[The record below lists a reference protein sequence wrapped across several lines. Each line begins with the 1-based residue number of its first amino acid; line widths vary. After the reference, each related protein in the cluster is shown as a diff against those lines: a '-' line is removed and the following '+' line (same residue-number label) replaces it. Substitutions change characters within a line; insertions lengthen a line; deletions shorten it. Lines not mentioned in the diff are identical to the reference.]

1 MMRKKSGLGLA
12 IALLVAGSAL
22 AGQEK
27 KAEEASS
34 VLSPE
39 DFLQLRGIQ
48 DPQFSPDGM
57 RVAFVVSDPLTG
69 KHRARHIWMYGVKN
83 KATRQFTFSEKSE
96 TSPRWSPD
104 GKQLAFLSNRGGE
117 QQQIFLMRADGGE
130 ASALTKSK
138 ESVGAFEW
146 APDGQQIAFLAAD
159 AKSDEQEKKEKDNDD
174 SQVADKDERHA
185 RLRILDLA
193 TKKERALT
201 PANWEVKELKWS
213 PRGKSLV
220 IIATDKPESDSET
233 DRLFAVGAADGEM
246 KQLLAPRGGFG
257 DIQIAASGTAIA
269 FRACRE
275 DGPNPLDLFVLR
287 VGEPAAQNLSGGNLD
302 RPAEDF
308 RWLQDGAILVN
319 VLEGFHSRFAIYNA
333 DGSRTDVPA
342 FATNPRQIAVSA
354 NGNVAF
360 VGETA
365 TEAQE
370 LWIWNKTDAPERVTR
385 LNDTWT
391 QHSVLKQEIYKY
403 KSFDGLEIEAV
414 LLKPADWD
422 GKTKLPLVAYVHGGP
437 TGAWG
442 DSLDAWSQL
451 LAARGFAVLMP
462 NIRGSV
468 GYGQKFVE
476 MNRGD
481 WGGADYK
488 DVIAGVH
495 DLVNRGI
502 ADANRL
508 GIAGWSYGG
517 YMSEWAIT
525 QTNEFKG
532 AVSGAGMANLISE
545 FGTERGPAYDEWF
558 WGVPYEK
565 PEGFLNHSPFLFL
578 KKAKTPTLIL
588 QGENDPVDPIGQS
601 QELYRGLKRYGVT
614 TELVLYPREPHG
626 FQEAKHRVDVQKR
639 MVAWLEKYVKN
650 SGQAP
655 TTNVH

>member
-1 MMRKKSGLGLA
+1 MMLKNFGIGLA
-12 IALLVAGSAL
+12 VLLVTSGAL
-22 AGQEK
+22 PAQEK
-27 KAEEASS
+27 KGTQESN

-57 RVAFVVSDPLTG
+57 RVAFVVTDPLTG
-69 KHRARHIWMYGVKN
+69 QHRTRHIWVYDLKS
-83 KATRQFTFSEKSE
+83 KAARQFTYSEKSE

-104 GKQLAFLSNRGGE
+104 GKQLAFLSGRGGE
-117 QQQIFLMRADGGE
+117 QQQVFVMRVDGGE
-130 ASALTKSK
+130 AAALTKSK

-146 APDGQQIAFLAAD
+146 APDGREIAFLAAD
-159 AKSDEQEKKEKDNDD
+159 AKSDEQEKKEKENDD
-174 SQVADKDERHA
+174 SHVADKDERHA
-185 RLRILDLA
+185 RLRILDVA
-193 TKKERALT
+193 AKKERALT
-201 PANWEVKELKWS
+201 PQNWEVKEMKWS

-220 IIATDKPESDSET
+220 VIATDKPESDSET

-257 DIQIAASGTAIA
+257 DIQIAPSGTAIA
-269 FRACRE
+269 FRGCRE
-275 DGPNPLDLFVLR
+275 DGPNPHDLMVLR
-287 VGEPAAQNLSGGNLD
+287 VGDPAAQNLSGANLD
-302 RPAEDF
+302 RQIMDF
-308 RWLQDGAILVN
+308 HWLADGAILAD
-319 VLEGFHSRFAIYNA
+319 VLDGFHSRFVSYGS
-333 DGSRTDVPA
+333 DGSRNDTPM
-342 FATNPRQIAVSA
+342 FASNPRQFVASA

-365 TEAQE
+365 VEAAE
-370 LWIWNKTDAPERVTR
+370 LWIWNRKDAPERATH
-385 LNDTWT
+385 LNDGWT
-391 QHSVLKQEIYKY
+391 KHALVRPETYKY
-403 KSFDGLEIEAV
+403 KSFDGLEIEAALV
-414 LLKPADWD
+414 KPADWD
-422 GKTKLPLVAYVHGGP
+422 GKTKLPLIAYVHGGP
-437 TGAWG
+437 TGAWE
-442 DSLDAWSQL
+442 DSVEAWSQL

-462 NIRGSV
+462 NIRGSI

-476 MNRGD
+476 LNRSD

-488 DVIAGVH
+488 DVMAGVH

-588 QGENDPVDPIGQS
+588 QGENDTTDPMGQS
-601 QELYRGLKRYGVT
+601 QELYRGLKRYGVP

-626 FQEAKHRVDVQKR
+626 FQEMKHRLDMQTR

-650 SGQAP
+650 SGQASA
-655 TTNVH
+655 TSAK

>member
-1 MMRKKSGLGLA
+1 MIRKAWGTGLA
-12 IALLVAGSAL
+12 MALLTGVAL

-27 KAEEASS
+27 HASEESKILA
-34 VLSPE
+34 PE

-57 RVAFVVSDPLTG
+57 RVAFVVSDPLSG
-69 KHRARHIWMYGVKN
+69 QHRTRHISMYDL
-83 KATRQFTFSEKSE
+83 KAKSVRQFTYSDKSE

-104 GKQLAFLSNRGGE
+104 GKQLAFLSGRGGE
-117 QQQIFLMRADGGE
+117 QQQIFVMRVDGGE

-138 ESVGAFEW
+138 ESVSAFEW

-159 AKSDEQEKKEKDNDD
+159 AKSDEQEKKEKEKDD
-174 SQVADKDERHA
+174 SHVTDKDERHA

-193 TKKERALT
+193 TKKERGLT

-233 DRLFAVGAADGEM
+233 DRLFAIGAVDGDM

-257 DIQIAASGTAIA
+257 DIQIAPSGTVIA
-269 FRACRE
+269 FRGCRE
-275 DGPNPLDLFVLR
+275 DGPNPHDLMLLG
-287 VGEPAAQNLSGGNLD
+287 VGEQAAQNLSGASLD
-302 RPAEDF
+302 RQIMDF
-308 RWLQDGAILVN
+308 HWLPDGTILAN
-319 VLEGFHSRFAIYNA
+319 ALDGFHSRFVSYNS
-333 DGSRTDVPA
+333 DRSRNDIPM
-342 FATNPRQIAVSA
+342 FASNPQQFAVNA

-365 TEAQE
+365 TEAAE
-370 LWIWNKTDAPERVTR
+370 LWIWNRKDKPERVTH
-385 LNDTWT
+385 LNDSWT
-391 QHSVLKQEIYKY
+391 KHALVKPEIFKY
-403 KSFDGLEIEAV
+403 KSFDGVEIEAALV
-414 LLKPADWD
+414 KPADWD
-422 GKTKLPLVAYVHGGP
+422 GKTKLPLIAYVHGGP
-437 TGAWG
+437 TGAWE
-442 DSLDAWSQL
+442 DSVDAWSQL
-451 LAARGFAVLMP
+451 LAARGFAVILP
-462 NIRGSV
+462 NIRGSI

-476 MNRGD
+476 MNRAD

-488 DVIAGVH
+488 DVMAGVH

-532 AVSGAGMANLISE
+532 AVSGAGMSNLISE

-578 KKAKTPTLIL
+578 RKAKTPTLIL
-588 QGENDPVDPIGQS
+588 QGENDTVDPMGQS
-601 QELYRGLKRYGVT
+601 QELYRGLKRYGVP

-626 FQEAKHRVDVQKR
+626 FQEMKHRLDMQKR

-650 SGQAP
+650 GGQAP
-655 TTNVH
+655 AKTGQ

>member
-1 MMRKKSGLGLA
+1 MMRKKLGIGLA
-12 IALLVAGSAL
+12 VLLAMSGALT
-22 AGQEK
+22 GQEK
-27 KAEEASS
+27 KDAQESS
-34 VLSPE
+34 MLSPE

-48 DPQFSPDGM
+48 DPQFSPDGT
-57 RVAFVVSDPLTG
+57 RVAFVVTDPLTG
-69 KHRARHIWMYGVKN
+69 QHRTRHIWVYDLKS
-83 KATRQFTFSEKSE
+83 KSARQFTYSEKSE

-104 GKQLAFLSNRGGE
+104 GKQLGFLSGRNGDE
-117 QQQIFLMRADGGE
+117 QQIFVMRIDGGE

-159 AKSDEQEKKEKDNDD
+159 AKSDEQGKKEKDKDD
-174 SQVADKDERHA
+174 SHVADKDERHA

-201 PANWEVKELKWS
+201 PANWEVKEMKWS

-220 IIATDKPESDSET
+220 VIATDKPESDSET
-233 DRLFAVGAADGEM
+233 DRLFTVGAADGEM

-257 DIQIAASGTAIA
+257 DIQIAPSGTAIA
-269 FRACRE
+269 FSGCRE
-275 DGPNPLDLFVLR
+275 DGPNPHDLMVLR
-287 VGEPAAQNLSGGNLD
+287 VGDPAAQNLSGANLD
-302 RPAEDF
+302 RQIMDF
-308 RWLQDGAILVN
+308 HWLADGTILVDA
-319 VLEGFHSRFAIYNA
+319 LDGFHSRFVSYGS
-333 DGSRTDVPA
+333 DGSRNDA
-342 FATNPRQIAVSA
+342 AMFASNPRQFAVSA
-354 NGNVAF
+354 NGSVAF

-365 TEAQE
+365 TEAAE
-370 LWIWNKTDAPERVTR
+370 LWIWNRKDKPERATH
-385 LNDTWT
+385 LNDSWT
-391 QHSVLKQEIYKY
+391 KHALVKPEIFKY
-403 KSFDGLEIEAV
+403 KSFDGVEIEAALV
-414 LLKPADWD
+414 KPADWD

-437 TGAWG
+437 TGAWE
-442 DSLDAWSQL
+442 DSVDAWSQL
-451 LAARGFAVLMP
+451 LAARGFAVVLP
-462 NIRGSV
+462 NIRGSI

-476 MNRGD
+476 MNRAD

-488 DVIAGVH
+488 DVMAGVH

-588 QGENDPVDPIGQS
+588 QGENDTTDPVGQS
-601 QELYRGLKRYGVT
+601 QELYRGLKRYGVPA
-614 TELVLYPREPHG
+614 ELVLYPREPHG
-626 FQEAKHRVDVQKR
+626 FQEMKHRLDMQKR
-639 MVAWLEKYVKN
+639 MVAWLEKYVKDA
-650 SGQAP
+650 GQGVA
-655 TTNVH
+655 TTGK

>member
-1 MMRKKSGLGLA
+1 MLNNFGIGLA
-12 IALLVAGSAL
+12 VLLVTSGAL

-27 KAEEASS
+27 KDTQESNI
-34 VLSPE
+34 LSPE

-48 DPQFSPDGM
+48 DPQFSPDGT
-57 RVAFVVSDPLTG
+57 RVVFVVTDPLTG
-69 KHRARHIWMYGVKN
+69 QHRTRHIWVYDLLS
-83 KATRQFTFSEKSE
+83 KAARQFTYSEKSE

-104 GKQLAFLSNRGGE
+104 GKQLAFLSDRGGD
-117 QQQIFLMRADGGE
+117 QQQIFVMRVDGGE

-138 ESVGAFEW
+138 ENVGGFEW
-146 APDGQQIAFLAAD
+146 EPDGQQIAFLAAD
-159 AKSDEQEKKEKDNDD
+159 AKPEEQEKKEKENDD
-174 SQVADKDERHA
+174 SHVADKDERHA

-201 PANWEVKELKWS
+201 AANWEVKELKWS
-213 PRGKSLV
+213 PRGKSLI

-233 DRLFAVGAADGEM
+233 DRLFAVGAVDGEM

-257 DIQIAASGTAIA
+257 DIQIAPTGTAVA
-269 FRACRE
+269 FRGCRE
-275 DGPNPLDLFVLR
+275 DGPSPHDLMVLR
-287 VGEPAAQNLSGGNLD
+287 VGDPAAQNLSGANLD
-302 RPAEDF
+302 RFVQDF

-319 VLEGFHSRFAIYNA
+319 VLDGFHSRLATYSA
-333 DGSRTDVPA
+333 DGSRTDIPA
-342 FATNPRQIAVSA
+342 FAANPRQIAVSA

-365 TEAQE
+365 TDASE
-370 LWIWNKTDAPERVTR
+370 LWIWNKQDAPERVTH
-385 LNDTWT
+385 LNDGWT
-391 QHSVLKQEIYKY
+391 KHAIVKPEIYKY
-403 KSFDGLEIEAV
+403 KSFDGVEIEAALV
-414 LLKPADWD
+414 KPADWD
-422 GKTKLPLVAYVHGGP
+422 GKTKLPLVVYVHGGP
-437 TGAWG
+437 TGAWE
-442 DSLDAWSQL
+442 DAVDAWSQL
-451 LAARGFAVLMP
+451 LAARGFTVVLP
-462 NIRGSV
+462 NIRGSI

-476 MNRGD
+476 MNRAD

-488 DVIAGVH
+488 DVMAAVH

-502 ADANRL
+502 ADGNRL

-545 FGTERGPAYDEWF
+545 FGTERGSAYDEWF

-588 QGENDPVDPIGQS
+588 QGENDTVDPMGQS

-614 TELVLYPREPHG
+614 TDLVLYPREPHG
-626 FQEAKHRVDVQKR
+626 FQEMKHRLDMQKR

-655 TTNVH
+655 AISVH

>member
-1 MMRKKSGLGLA
+1 MTRKNFGIGLA
-12 IALLVAGSAL
+12 VWLVTSGALT
-22 AGQEK
+22 GQEK
-27 KAEEASS
+27 KDAQESNA
-34 VLSPE
+34 LSPE

-48 DPQFSPDGM
+48 DPQFSPDGT
-57 RVAFVVSDPLTG
+57 RVAFVVADPLSG
-69 KHRARHIWMYGVKN
+69 QHRTRHIWVYDLKS
-83 KATRQFTFSEKSE
+83 KATRQFTYSEKSE

-104 GKQLAFLSNRGGE
+104 GKQLAFLSGRGGD
-117 QQQIFLMRADGGE
+117 QQQIFVMRVDGGE

-146 APDGQQIAFLAAD
+146 APDGQEIAFLAAD
-159 AKSDEQEKKEKDNDD
+159 AKSEELEKKEKENDD
-174 SQVADKDERHA
+174 SHVADKDERHA

-201 PANWEVKELKWS
+201 RPSWEVKEVKWS

-220 IIATDKPESDSET
+220 VIATDKPESDSET

-257 DIQIAASGTAIA
+257 DIQIAPSGTAIA
-269 FRACRE
+269 FRGCRE
-275 DGPNPLDLFVLR
+275 DGPNPHDLMVLR
-287 VGEPAAQNLSGGNLD
+287 VGDPAAQNLSGANLD
-302 RPAEDF
+302 RQIMDF
-308 RWLQDGAILVN
+308 HWLADGTILAD
-319 VLEGFHSRFAIYNA
+319 VLDGFHSRFVSYGS
-333 DGSRTDVPA
+333 DGSRNDTPM
-342 FATNPRQIAVSA
+342 FASNPHQFMVSA

-365 TEAQE
+365 RDAAE
-370 LWIWNKTDAPERVTR
+370 LWIWNRKDAPERATH
-385 LNDTWT
+385 LNENWT
-391 QHSVLKQEIYKY
+391 KQALARPEIYRY

-414 LLKPADWD
+414 LVKPADWD
-422 GKTKLPLVAYVHGGP
+422 GKTKLPLVVYVHGGP
-437 TGAWG
+437 TGAWE
-442 DSLDAWSQL
+442 DAVDAWSQL
-451 LAARGFAVLMP
+451 LAARGFAVVMP
-462 NIRGSV
+462 NIRGSI
-468 GYGQKFVE
+468 GYGQKFAE
-476 MNRGD
+476 MNRAD

-488 DVIAGVH
+488 DVMAGVH

-502 ADANRL
+502 ADGNRL

-532 AVSGAGMANLISE
+532 AVSGAGMANLVSE

-565 PEGFLNHSPFLFL
+565 PQGFLNHSPFLYL
-578 KKAKTPTLIL
+578 KNAKTPTLIL
-588 QGENDPVDPIGQS
+588 QGENDTVDPMGQS
-601 QELYRGLKRYGVT
+601 QELYRGLKRYGVVAD
-614 TELVLYPREPHG
+614 LVLYPREPHG
-626 FQEAKHRVDVQKR
+626 FQEMKHRLDMQKR

-655 TTNVH
+655 ATSGR